1 MAQGGYAWWYVD
13 AVSDDGRYALVL
25 IAMIGSAFSPAYAA
39 ARRRGPANP
48 LDFVAM
54 NVVLYGPGG
63 RRWALT
69 ERAGATRT
77 HDALGIGPSLVRRE
91 GDALVID
98 VDERT
103 TPFGARVRGR
113 IRVEPEVVCG
123 APRTLDAAGA
133 HRWWPIAPR
142 ARVRVDMSE
151 PDVHWAGDGY
161 HDANAGDAPLES
173 AFQSWQWSRAPIP
186 GGALVSYAVERR
198 DGTSA
203 ALDLRFGANGPSIVA
218 GLTPRTLPK
227 SGWRIARA
235 ARSEGDPRVVRT
247 LEDTPF
253 YARSLVE
260 LEVEGRRTVAVHE
273 ALSLERFDQRWVRM
287 LLPARIRRVAA

>member
-1 MAQGGYAWWYVD
+1 
-13 AVSDDGRYALVL
+13 
-25 IAMIGSAFSPAYAA
+25 MIGSAFSPAYAA

-69 ERAGATRT
+69 ERVGAAQHR
-77 HDALGIGPSLVRRE
+77 DALGIGPSVVRRV
-91 GDALVID
+91 GDGLVID

-103 TPFGARVRGR
+103 SPFRSPIRGR

-123 APRTLDAAGA
+123 VPRTLDAEGV

-142 ARVRVDMSE
+142 ARVHVEMSA
-151 PDVHWAGDGY
+151 PDVRWSGHGY
-161 HDANAGDAPLES
+161 HDANAGDAPLET
-173 AFQSWQWSRAPIP
+173 AFQSWQWSRAATPD
-186 GGALVSYAVERR
+186 GALVSYAVERR
-198 DGTSA
+198 DGTRA
-203 ALDLRFGANGPSIVA
+203 ALDLRFDARGTSIVP
-218 GLTPRTLPK
+218 GLTPHALPK
-227 SGWRIARA
+227 TGWRVARA
-235 ARSEGDPRVVRT
+235 ARSEGPATVVQT

-260 LEVEGRRTVAVHE
+260 VEVEGRRATAVHE
-273 ALSLERFDQRWVRM
+273 ALSLERFEQRWVRM